1 MEDTKTRKKV
11 CLTVSIILFIGIILL
26 LFVNIFTLRIKV
38 DGVNYYFNF
47 SLSKLLAPLKF
58 SFYNEDNL
66 IYESQSRVDV
76 FSYLFIIFLSLG
88 LIFFALTYTLKESKT
103 QKVFN
108 YLSISSYVI
117 SIISIV
123 LVPLLLPYF
132 YNLNNYSSYKDL
144 TVEKLFYIAI
154 IVLILVNLTIS
165 LSFIKKDKRLFS
177 IYDISEMAILVAL
190 ALVLDKIKIPV
201 GETGGSINLSALPLM
216 IYSYRR
222 GWWKGLI
229 ASSIV
234 FGLISNIFDGY
245 GIITYPF
252 DYLIAFSGYSLIGL
266 YVSLFK
272 KLMSK
277 DSKNYLIYFNISIV
291 LGGLSA
297 FITRMIGSSISSIV
311 LYGLDLKAAL
321 IYNLAYIPVSVASS
335 TIALCLLS
343 YPLMYINNKFP
354 TK

>member
-1 MEDTKTRKKV
+1 MEDTKTRRKV
-11 CLTVSIILFIGIILL
+11 CLSLSIILFIGIILL

-38 DGVNYYFNF
+38 DGVNYYYNF
-47 SLSKLLAPLKF
+47 SLINLLTPLHF
-58 SFYNEDNL
+58 SFYNGDNL
-66 IYESQSRVDV
+66 VYEFISKVD
-76 FSYLFIIFLSLG
+76 FLSYIFIVSLSLG
-88 LIFFALTYTLKESKT
+88 LFYFIAIFLLKDEKK
-103 QKVFN
+103 QKILGYMSVSF
-108 YLSISSYVI
+108 YGI
-117 SIISIV
+117 SIISFI
-123 LVPLLLPYF
+123 LVPLLFPYF
-132 YNLNNYSSYKDL
+132 NNLNNYSSYKDV
-144 TVEKLFYIAI
+144 TVEKLFYLVI
-154 IVLILVNLTIS
+154 IVLILINLSIS
-165 LSFIKKDKRLFS
+165 LSFIERKKKIFS

-266 YVSLFK
+266 YVFLFK

-277 DSKNYLIYFNISIV
+277 DDKHYLIYLNVSIV
-291 LGGLSA
+291 LGGISA
-297 FITRMIGSSISSIV
+297 FLTRMIGSSISSMVI
-311 LYGLDLKAAL
+311 YGLDLKAAL
-321 IYNLAYIPVSVASS
+321 IYNIAYIPISVASS
-335 TIALCLLS
+335 TVALCLLS

>member
-1 MEDTKTRKKV
+1 MEDTKTRKKA
-11 CLTVSIILFIGIILL
+11 CLTISFILFIGIILL

-47 SLSKLLAPLKF
+47 SVMNLFAPTHF
-58 SFYNEDNL
+58 SFYNGNNL
-66 IYESQSRVDV
+66 VYEFISKVDL
-76 FSYLFIIFLSLG
+76 FSYFFISFLALG
-88 LIFFALTYTLKESKT
+88 LFFFIASFISKDEKR
-103 QKVFN
+103 QKILS
-108 YLSISSYVI
+108 YMSISFYGL
-117 SIISIV
+117 SIISFI
-123 LVPLLLPYF
+123 LIPLLFPYF
-132 YNLNNYSSYKDL
+132 NNLNNYSSYKDV
-144 TVEKLFYIAI
+144 TVEKLFYLVI
-154 IVLILVNLTIS
+154 IVLILINLSIS
-165 LSFIKKDKRLFS
+165 LSFIERKKKLFS

-266 YVSLFK
+266 YVVLFK

-277 DSKNYLIYFNISIV
+277 DNKHYLIYLNISIV
-291 LGGLSA
+291 LGGISA
-297 FITRMIGSSISSIV
+297 FITRMIGSSISSMVI
-311 LYGLDLKAAL
+311 YGLDLKAAL
-321 IYNLAYIPVSVASS
+321 IYNIAYIPISVASS
-335 TIALCLLS
+335 TVALCLLS